1 MQASVTINF
10 VWQMQAAVVAEYGG
24 ARGMQQLNIDL
35 PFELEDHDVLIEV
48 HKIVDLLFT

>member
-1 MQASVTINF
+1 MQAS
-10 VWQMQAAVVAEYGG
+10 VVAEYGG

-48 HKIVDLLFT
+48 PGTLNLEP